1 MRKKILII
9 SNPGARTAD
18 NYCEG
23 VHKDVENYKKFF
35 MSPGGGNWHLD
46 EIECMEQPLKPMV
59 QKKLIE
65 MENLD
70 FSIIMFTG
78 HGYSKDENTYIELV
92 PSSSLYND
100 MCVDELKQAD
110 QKRIII
116 VDCCRK
122 KLEPTSEINEAYL
135 EHVDK
140 SFSMTRDTREIY
152 EELIRRL
159 DVMNIVMYA
168 CDWNETSGD
177 DSRKGG
183 YYTSSLLRVCSEFIE
198 ECRRSSKSLYL
209 SAPGAH
215 EMSKPYV
222 KRLKSD
228 QNPQIEK
235 PRSGPYLPLVIF
247 KGMD

>member
-1 MRKKILII
+1 MRKKMLII

-59 QKKLIE
+59 RKKLIE
-65 MENLD
+65 MANLD
-70 FSIIMFTG
+70 FSIIIFTG
-78 HGYSKDENTYIELV
+78 HGYSKNGNTYIELV

-122 KLEPTSEINEAYL
+122 KL
-135 EHVDK
+135 
-140 SFSMTRDTREIY
+140 
-152 EELIRRL
+152 
-159 DVMNIVMYA
+159 
-168 CDWNETSGD
+168 
-177 DSRKGG
+177 
-183 YYTSSLLRVCSEFIE
+183 
-198 ECRRSSKSLYL
+198 
-209 SAPGAH
+209 
-215 EMSKPYV
+215 
-222 KRLKSD
+222 
-228 QNPQIEK
+228 
-235 PRSGPYLPLVIF
+235 
-247 KGMD
+247 